1 MDSITA
7 LRAMVE
13 ASGLTHR
20 QIARRLGKYDAYV
33 SQIMTRG
40 RDAQASTL
48 ADIAHACGYRLDLVP
63 LDGGDPITI
72 GRGDD
77 GDGDQGA
84 TIDQARALIARGL
97 AMLDRAGG
105 AAG

>member
-1 MDSITA
+1 MD
-7 LRAMVE
+7 
-13 ASGLTHR
+13 ASGAARQMVDGCGLTQR
-20 QIARRLGKYDAYV
+20 QIEARAGRYTGWVAQSLGRPKIGADLL
-33 SQIMTRG
+33 
-40 RDAQASTL
+40 ASM
-48 ADIAHACGYRLDLVP
+48 AGACGYRLDLVP